1 MRSPPSRRLKATFR
15 VDVMSKPNYEHEQL
29 DIDEMERRVARA
41 LLELVDAS
49 GERRAI
55 TARLLATR
63 TQLPL
68 RRVREITD
76 AGELRTLSG
85 DELWLG
91 SGSVT
96 HIRARLDQLTPA

>member
-1 MRSPPSRRLKATFR
+1 
-15 VDVMSKPNYEHEQL
+15 MSKQRREHEQL

-41 LLELVDAS
+41 LLAVVDAP
-49 GERRAI
+49 GERQAI
-55 TARLLATR
+55 SAKLLAQR

-76 AGELRTLSG
+76 AWELRTLSG

-91 SGSVT
+91 SGSVGRV
-96 HIRARLDQLTPA
+96 RARLEELG

>member
-1 MRSPPSRRLKATFR
+1 MLKAQPGASR
-15 VDVMSKPNYEHEQL
+15 AEGEPVSKDNREHEQL

-41 LLELVDAS
+41 LLDAVDAP
-49 GERRAI
+49 GERQRISAKF
-55 TARLLATR
+55 LAES

-76 AGELRTLSG
+76 AWELRTLSG

-91 SGSVT
+91 SGAVAR
-96 HIRARLDQLTPA
+96 IRARLEELSAR